1 MYKRKILIYLTIIFF
16 SISSK
21 ISFSYENKIIVKIEK
36 EIITNIDIENESK
49 YLLLL
54 NKGLKNFN
62 EKEIF
67 EISKKSIIREKVK
80 NIEINNNFK
89 NPNIPENF
97 IEQILEN
104 VYKKIGI
111 KNLKNFKKYLE
122 ENNIDYDYVKDKI
135 EIETLWNELI
145 IAKFS
150 SEIKIDQEKIKKEL
164 ATNIKQYSKSFF
176 VLEIFFATS
185 DSKQIQEIY
194 GNIKKTI
201 KNEGFNK
208 AVLTY
213 SSSSTA
219 STGGELGWIQEEALN
234 DNLRNIF
241 YEMSEGEY
249 TKPIT
254 VPGGFLVLKIDKI
267 KEEKINLN
275 VEKKINEIINIKKN
289 DQLNQFSKMHF
300 NKIKKDIKIDEL
312 WTNNNY
318 CRRA

>member
-21 ISFSYENKIIVKIEK
+21 NSFSYENKIIVKIEK

-54 NKGLKNFN
+54 NKDLKNFD

-80 NIEINNNFK
+80 KIEINNSFK
-89 NPNIPENF
+89 NPNVPENF
-97 IEQILEN
+97 IEQILNN
-104 VYKKIGI
+104 VYQKIGI
-111 KNLKNFKKYLE
+111 KNLKNFKKYLK
-122 ENNIDYDYVKDKI
+122 ENNIDYEYVKDKI

-145 IAKFS
+145 IEKFS
-150 SEIKIDQEKIKKEL
+150 SEIKIDKEKIRKEL
-164 ATNIKQYSKSFF
+164 TTNNKQYSKSYL

-185 DSKQIQEIY
+185 DTKQIQDIY
-194 GNIKKTI
+194 SNIEKTI
-201 KNEGFNK
+201 EKEGFNK

-213 SSSSTA
+213 SSSNTA

-234 DNLRNIF
+234 EDLRKIF
-241 YEMSEGEY
+241 YEMNDGEY

-275 VEKKINEIINIKKN
+275 VKEKINEIINIKKN
-289 DQLNQFSKMHF
+289 NQLNQFSKMHF

-312 WTNNNY
+312 
-318 CRRA
+318 

>member
-16 SISSK
+16 SILNK
-21 ISFSYENKIIVKIEK
+21 NSFSYENKIIVKIEK

-80 NIEINNNFK
+80 NIEINNSFK
-89 NPNIPENF
+89 NPNVPENF
-97 IEQILEN
+97 IEQILKN
-104 VYKKIGI
+104 VYQKIGI
-111 KNLKNFKKYLE
+111 KNLKNFKKYLK
-122 ENNIDYDYVKDKI
+122 ENNIDYQYVKDKI

-150 SEIKIDQEKIKKEL
+150 TEIKIDQEKIREEL
-164 ATNIKQYSKSFF
+164 IANNKQYSKSFL

-185 DSKQIQEIY
+185 DSKQIQDIY
-194 GNIKKTI
+194 KNIKKTI

-208 AVLTY
+208 AVLAY
-213 SSSSTA
+213 SSSNTA

-234 DNLRNIF
+234 DNLRKIF
-241 YEMSEGEY
+241 NEMNEGEY

-275 VEKKINEIINIKKN
+275 IEKKISEIINIKKN
-289 DQLNQFSKMHF
+289 NQLNQFSKMYF
-300 NKIKKDIKIDEL
+300 NKIMKDIKIDEL
-312 WTNNNY
+312 
-318 CRRA
+318 

>member
-16 SISSK
+16 SILNK
-21 ISFSYENKIIVKIEK
+21 NSFSYENKIIVKIEK

-80 NIEINNNFK
+80 NIEINNRFK
-89 NPNIPENF
+89 NPNVPEKF
-97 IEQILEN
+97 IEQILKD
-104 VYKKIGI
+104 VYQKIGI
-111 KNLKNFKKYLE
+111 KNLKNFKKYLKK
-122 ENNIDYDYVKDKI
+122 NNIDYEYVKDKI

-150 SEIKIDQEKIKKEL
+150 TEIKIDQEKIREEL
-164 ATNIKQYSKSFF
+164 IANNKQYSKSFL

-185 DSKQIQEIY
+185 DTKQIQEIY
-194 GNIKKTI
+194 NNIKKTI

-275 VEKKINEIINIKKN
+275 IEKKISEIINIKKN
-289 DQLNQFSKMHF
+289 DQLNQFSKMYF
-300 NKIKKDIKIDEL
+300 NKITKDIKIDEL
-312 WTNNNY
+312 
-318 CRRA
+318 

>member
-16 SISSK
+16 SILNK
-21 ISFSYENKIIVKIEK
+21 NSFSYENKIIVKIEK

-80 NIEINNNFK
+80 NIEINNSFK
-89 NPNIPENF
+89 NPNVPENF
-97 IEQILEN
+97 IEQILKN
-104 VYKKIGI
+104 VYQKIGI
-111 KNLKNFKKYLE
+111 KNLKNFKKYLK
-122 ENNIDYDYVKDKI
+122 ENNIDYQYVKDKI

-145 IAKFS
+145 VAKFS
-150 SEIKIDQEKIKKEL
+150 TEIKIDQEKIREEL
-164 ATNIKQYSKSFF
+164 IANNKQYSKSFL

-185 DSKQIQEIY
+185 DSKQIQDIY
-194 GNIKKTI
+194 KNIKKTI

-208 AVLTY
+208 AVLAY
-213 SSSSTA
+213 SSSNTA

-234 DNLRNIF
+234 DNLRKIF
-241 YEMSEGEY
+241 NEMNEGEY

-275 VEKKINEIINIKKN
+275 IEKKISEIINIKKN
-289 DQLNQFSKMHF
+289 NQLNQFSKMYF
-300 NKIKKDIKIDEL
+300 NKIMKDIKIDEL
-312 WTNNNY
+312 
-318 CRRA
+318 